1 MPVPVLAF
9 RVDHSTGE
17 RRASGDR
24 FAAMEDVVLLEDY
37 DAGFGTIPAGSSG
50 MVHEVLPDG
59 SWYLVE
65 FDGPEPY
72 VFSIPGSLL
81 RRE

>member
-1 MPVPVLAF
+1 MPLPAF
-9 RVDHSTGE
+9 ALRGDDQVTKCRRSDQRFST
-17 RRASGDR
+17 
-24 FAAMEDVVLLEDY
+24 MEDVVLLDGY

-50 MVHEVLPDG
+50 MVHESLPDG

-81 RRE
+81 RRA

>member
-1 MPVPVLAF
+1 
-9 RVDHSTGE
+9 
-17 RRASGDR
+17 
-24 FAAMEDVVLLEDY
+24 MEDVVLLEDY

-50 MVHEVLPDG
+50 MIHEVLPDG

>member
-1 MPVPVLAF
+1 MPLPALAF
-9 RVDHSTGE
+9 RADDQVDE
-17 RRASGDR
+17 RRASEQR
-24 FAAMEDVVLLEDY
+24 FSAMEDVVLLEDY
-37 DAGFGTIPAGSSG
+37 DAVVGTVPAGSSG
-50 MVHEVLPDG
+50 MVHESLPDG